1 MSIGTSIRIDR
12 DRKQDSTVYTQQ
24 LSAMG
29 PAPTVTGEPTGL
41 VFHRFEQ
48 DVDLTTAASEL
59 GFTARQLQA
68 QLGRLNPDLAPLAT
82 GTIKRDTFRARFAQT
97 VCLLNIGLANDAACR
112 R

>member
-1 MSIGTSIRIDR
+1 VPDQFKSLVQ
-12 DRKQDSTVYTQQ
+12 QDSTVYTQQ
-24 LSAMG
+24 LAAMA
-29 PAPTVTGEPTGL
+29 PAPTVAGEPTGL

-82 GTIKRDTFRARFAQT
+82 GAIKRDTFRARFAQT

-112 R
+112 K